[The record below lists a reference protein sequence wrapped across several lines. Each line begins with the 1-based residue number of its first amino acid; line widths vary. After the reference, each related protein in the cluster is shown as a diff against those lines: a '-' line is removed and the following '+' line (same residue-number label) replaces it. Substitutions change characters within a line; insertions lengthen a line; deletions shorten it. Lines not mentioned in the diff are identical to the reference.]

1 MCKFQYEIIL
11 ILDFANVKRFLAF
24 FGTFCKSSDKRLECC
39 ENAMLCAMSNPM
51 SDTLSRLRAELIA
64 AGQFFHSRGWVP
76 ATSSNFSARL
86 TDAEILITSSGQ
98 HKGCLDEGGF
108 LRADLQGV
116 SLDAGKRPSAE
127 TGLHTAMYRRDAAI
141 GSVLHTHSVN
151 ATVLSMR
158 LDQVVFDGYEVQ
170 KAFPGVETHES
181 RVIIPVFPNSQDI
194 PALAGV
200 VDAYLDANPHTVGY
214 LIRGH
219 GVYTWGATVADAQR
233 HIEALEFLFE
243 CVYRQ
248 MLLDR

>member
-1 MCKFQYEIIL
+1 
-11 ILDFANVKRFLAF
+11 
-24 FGTFCKSSDKRLECC
+24 
-39 ENAMLCAMSNPM
+39 M

-219 GVYTWGATVADAQR
+219 GVYTWGATVADTQR